1 MDNAGDRTSEVVPA
15 TLEHEM
21 RLIQEAIALVASGG
35 APRVV
40 VAGLRL
46 GDELLHSARRVALEA
61 GVRIVPLWRADEAGL
76 DIAVE
81 RIAE

>member
-1 MDNAGDRTSEVVPA
+1 MDHPDDRTADVVPV

-21 RLIQEAIALVASGG
+21 RLISEAIAFVASGG

-40 VAGLRL
+40 VAGLRF
-46 GDELLHSARRVALEA
+46 GDGLLHSARRVALEA
-61 GVRIVPLWRADEAGL
+61 GVRIVPLWHADEAGI

>member
-1 MDNAGDRTSEVVPA
+1 MERHHDRIADTVPIAVEQEA
-15 TLEHEM
+15 TLI
-21 RLIQEAIALVASGG
+21 RDAIALVASGR

-46 GDELLHSARRVALEA
+46 SDALLPTARRMALQA

-76 DIAVE
+76 DVAVE
-81 RIAE
+81 RLPE